1 MLVQRTVSLLIIA
14 ILLVGCGPIPELEER
29 VEYWTLETTDF
40 LRGTVTID
48 DIHPWL
54 RERGVIYTFDDD
66 DIVDGSWKVALEK
79 LYPNT
84 FRCEWVDI
92 VLVVGFDDI
101 GRVQSSYIDLNQA
114 CLW

>member
-1 MLVQRTVSLLIIA
+1 MQRTVSLFIIA
-14 ILLVGCGPIPELEER
+14 IFLAGCGPIPEVEER
-29 VEYWTLETTDF
+29 VEYWTLESSEF
-40 LRGTVTID
+40 LRGVVTID

-54 RERGVIYTFDDD
+54 RERGIIYIFDDD
-66 DIVDGSWKVALEK
+66 HIVNGSWTVTLEK

-92 VLVVGFDDI
+92 VLMIDFDDEN
-101 GRVQSSYIDLNQA
+101 RVRSSFVDLSHA